1 VAGHTLL
8 IRRFEL
14 VVVAGQDLGARVVSS
29 TEELTVGT
37 APGAD
42 LPLTDPAVSRL
53 HCAIRVTERGLELRD
68 LGSTNGTYLEGHEV
82 ARLFVRARAEI
93 RVGYTT
99 IAIAIL
105 DDEIAQPLAPTDR
118 FGELIGGSPAMRR
131 LYPLIEQFAQR
142 EAPVLVTGETGTGK
156 QLVAE
161 AIHLASAR
169 RDRPFVVIDCSTLPR
184 QLAEVVLFGNAPGA
198 PGMPDGD
205 RPGAFEDADGGTLLL
220 DEIGD
225 LPIEL
230 QPLLRRVLED
240 GVVRRG
246 GGDRARRAD
255 VRVIAAS
262 HRDLRVEVNARRF
275 RADLY
280 YRLDVL
286 RLALPPLREREGDV
300 ALLAAHFWRMLRRGE
315 DIPAALLAA
324 LTAQSWPGNVR
335 ELRNAVERSALVGLS
350 LAGAELSYGQ
360 AKEEA
365 VRLWERHWLERL
377 LASNDHNLSRSA
389 RAARMGRSSLR
400 QLCQRHGLRAMAEP
414 GPDDHGPG
422 QDDQR

>member
-14 VVVAGQDLGARVVSS
+14 VVVAGQDLGARVVS
-29 TEELTVGT
+29 TAEELTVGT

-42 LPLTDPAVSRL
+42 LPLADPAVSRL
-53 HCAIRVTERGLELRD
+53 HCAIRVTQRGLELRD
-68 LGSTNGTYLEGHEV
+68 LGSTNGTYLEGHEI
-82 ARLFVRARAEI
+82 ARIFLRARAEI

-105 DDEIAQPLAPTDR
+105 DDEIAQPLAATDR
-118 FGELIGGSPAMRR
+118 FGELIGASPAMRR
-131 LYPLIEQFAQR
+131 LYPVIEQFAR
-142 EAPVLVTGETGTGK
+142 RDAPVLVTGETGTGK
-156 QLVAE
+156 ELAAE

-184 QLAEVVLFGNAPGA
+184 QLAEMALFGHVRGA
-198 PGMPDGD
+198 PGVPDGD
-205 RPGAFEDADGGTLLL
+205 RPGAFEDANGGTLLL

-240 GVVRRG
+240 GVVRRV
-246 GGDRARRAD
+246 GGDRARQAD

-262 HRDLRVEVNARRF
+262 HRDLRVEVNAQRF

-280 YRLDVL
+280 HRLDVL

-300 ALLAAHFWRMLRRGE
+300 ALLAAHFWRTLRRGE

-324 LTAQSWPGNVR
+324 LAAQSWPGNVR
-335 ELRNAVERSALVGLS
+335 ELRNAVERSALVGWS
-350 LAGAELSYGQ
+350 PAGAELSYGQ

-365 VRLWERHWLERL
+365 VRLWERQWLERL
-377 LASNDHNLSRSA
+377 LVSHDHNLSAAA
-389 RAARMGRSSLR
+389 RAAHMGRSNLR
-400 QLCQRHGLRAMAEP
+400 QLCQRHGLRAMADP
-414 GPDDHGPG
+414 GDDGPA
-422 QDDQR
+422 